1 MRKARFFID
10 TILIGIIG
18 AIAAQVFI
26 FLIKLTEKFTLE
38 KIAHFTPLDVIH
50 IISHQPHS
58 PINHILLIAVITAGG
73 LISGFLVYTFAP
85 ESEGHGTDTAVR
97 AFHRTGGYIRPIV
110 TPIKIIA
117 SAITIGTGGSAGRE
131 GPTALFSSGVGSI
144 YAHLRNATLE
154 ERRLFVL
161 IGMASGLSAVFRAPI
176 GTAIFAIEV
185 LYSDMDFESSALVY
199 TMLGSLIAYILSGF
213 LWGFTPIFYIQHN
226 ISITS
231 IDSYIYLTLLGIAS
245 GFIAIILPVVFYST
259 RDFFH
264 MIKIPPHFKP
274 AIGAFGVGLIALVF
288 PEVLGGGYGW
298 IQSAINGQIATNIL
312 FYLVFAKIAAFSLTV
327 SSGGSGGVFAPT
339 LFVGAMLGS
348 LFAALFHQ
356 PFAAFSIIAMA
367 AVFGA
372 AARAPLATVIMV
384 SEMTGGYSLLAPAT
398 LAVMIAYFLQSELTK
413 KLNIKYSSLYEAQV
427 PDKGFSPVHQINTL
441 RNILLCHTPILSMKP
456 EIADDKK
463 ILNLLESGI
472 PIEIEDNKALF
483 FGTVKNTLKLEKINT
498 RSFYKTAEILYIFRN
513 GKWLHP
519 TQIVKLKKGDEAL
532 IYGDTKTIN
541 EIKDNFESISQ
552 TFSKLKLQ
560 TLKLKKHAQSGS
572 IKK

>member
-1 MRKARFFID
+1 MRKTRLLID
-10 TILIGIIG
+10 TILIGIVG

-26 FLIKLTEKFTLE
+26 LLIKFVEKYTLE

-50 IISHQPHS
+50 IISHHS
-58 PINHILLIAVITAGG
+58 ATPANHLLILAVVTIGG

-97 AFHRTGGYIRPIV
+97 AFHRTGGYIKLIV

-144 YAHLRNATLE
+144 YANLRNATLE

-185 LYSDMDFESSALVY
+185 LYSDMDFESYALVY
-199 TMLGSLIAYILSGF
+199 TMLGSLVAYTLSGF
-213 LWGFTPIFYIQHN
+213 LWGFTPIFHINPN
-226 ISITS
+226 IVINS
-231 IDSYIYLTLLGIAS
+231 IDGYLYLILLGIAS
-245 GFIAIILPVVFYST
+245 GLLAIILPVVFYYT
-259 RDFFH
+259 RDGFH

-274 AIGAFGVGLIALVF
+274 AIGAFGVGLIAIAF

-298 IQSAINGQIATNIL
+298 IQNAIDGHIALNIL
-312 FYLVFAKIAAFSLTV
+312 IWLIFAKMAAFSLTV

-348 LFAALFHQ
+348 LFAILFNQ
-356 PFAAFSIIAMA
+356 ASPAFSIIAMA

-384 SEMTGGYSLLAPAT
+384 SEMTGGYTLLAPAT
-398 LAVMIAYFLQSELTK
+398 LTVMLAYFIQSELSK
-413 KLNIKYSSLYEAQV
+413 KLNIKYPSLYEAQV

-441 RNILLCHTPILSMKP
+441 RNIILCHTQLLSIAP
-456 EIADDKK
+456 QIADDQR

-472 PIEIEDNKALF
+472 PIEILKDKALF
-483 FGTVKNTLKLEKINT
+483 FGTIKNEVELEKQDGK
-498 RSFYKTAEILYIFRN
+498 SFYKTAEILNVFRN

-519 TQIVKLKKGDEAL
+519 SQINKLKKGDEAL
-532 IYGDTKTIN
+532 IYGELEIIN
-541 EIKDNFESISQ
+541 KIKKNFESISQ

-560 TLKLKKHAQSGS
+560 YLKLEKHAKTGS
-572 IKK
+572 SK